1 MLDWSRI
8 TLASM
13 TEHDAKSEIIA
24 KARVNFFLLEN
35 ATEMVAFWRLLKW
48 RRLNV
53 KWESPSIRI
62 MSVICLLPMVGMV
75 SGTVVAADTGY
86 LGPVA
91 VVGTQDGKRLFVA
104 NADAGSVA
112 VVDVADAKV
121 TRSISMPA
129 PPTGMVLGPAGKKLY
144 VTCAAPKSTVV
155 VLDVASGR
163 DIASIATG
171 HTAMGAAISPD
182 GKTLYVCNR
191 FDNEVAVI
199 DLETLQETARVATSR
214 EPVAAAVT
222 PDGATLFVANL
233 LPAGRADTFD
243 TSAVVTAIDT
253 ASLEATS
260 IRLPNGST
268 AVRGLCVSPDGKTV
282 FAVHV
287 MGRYHLPLTQV
298 ERGWANTS
306 AMSVIDVAQKRLV
319 DAVLLD
325 DTELG
330 AANPWGIACTADGN
344 SICISHAG
352 THELSVIDAKG
363 MMKRLLGAADG
374 RMKTAKPV
382 QDDLAFLVGLRRR
395 VSLQGSNPLEPIDAT
410 GVNGP
415 RGLTVVGSRVFA
427 AAYFSDNLAVVDL
440 APKYGTGVSRIA
452 LGPRPQLSV
461 QRRGEMMF
469 NDATLCLQN
478 WQSCA
483 SCHSDARVD
492 GLNRD
497 LLNDGAGTPKNVKS
511 LVLAHKTAP
520 AMSTGNIPN
529 AEGEVRKGL
538 KHILFSVRPEEDALA
553 IDEYLKSLQ
562 PVPSPYLVA
571 GKLSPAAEHGKR
583 LFFEQADCAKCHTGP
598 RYTDGQLHDVGSR
611 ARYDQRADLDTPT
624 LVEVWR
630 TAPYRHDGKYVTVK
644 EHLVEGKHS
653 KSIKNLS
660 EQQVDD
666 LVEFVLSL

>member
-1 MLDWSRI
+1 
-8 TLASM
+8 
-13 TEHDAKSEIIA
+13 
-24 KARVNFFLLEN
+24 
-35 ATEMVAFWRLLKW
+35 
-48 RRLNV
+48 
-53 KWESPSIRI
+53 IR
-62 MSVICLLPMVGMV
+62 
-75 SGTVVAADTGY
+75 
-86 LGPVA
+86 
-91 VVGTQDGKRLFVA
+91 
-104 NADAGSVA
+104 
-112 VVDVADAKV
+112 
-121 TRSISMPA
+121 MPA
-129 PPTGMVLGPAGKKLY
+129 PPTGIVLGPAGKKLY
-144 VTCAAPKSTVV
+144 VTCAAPISTVV
-155 VLDVASGR
+155 VLDVASGKE
-163 DIASIATG
+163 IASIPTG
-171 HTAMGAAISPD
+171 HTAMGPAISPD

-199 DLETLQETARVATSR
+199 DLVKHQETARVATSR
-214 EPVAAAVT
+214 EPVAAAIT

-233 LPAGRADTFD
+233 LPPGRADTFD

-253 ASLEATS
+253 ASNEATS

-287 MGRYHLPLTQV
+287 MGRYHLPATHV
-298 ERGWANTS
+298 AGGWLNTS
-306 AMSVIDVAQKRLV
+306 AMRVIDVAEKRLV

-325 DTELG
+325 DVELG
-330 AANPWGIACTADGN
+330 AANPWGITFTADGK

-363 MMKRLLGAADG
+363 LMKRLLGEADG

-395 VSLQGSNPLEPIDAT
+395 VNLQGGDPLEPFDPT
-410 GVNGP
+410 LVNGP
-415 RGLTVVGSRVFA
+415 RGLTVVGAKVFA
-427 AAYFSDNLAVVDL
+427 AAYFSDSLAVVDL

-452 LGPRPQLSV
+452 LGPKPQLSV
-461 QRRGEMMF
+461 QRRGEMIF

-483 SCHSDARVD
+483 SCHTDARVD

-497 LLNDGAGTPKNVKS
+497 LLNDGAGTPKNVRS
-511 LVLAHKTAP
+511 LLLAHSTAP

-538 KHILFSVRPEEDALA
+538 AHILFSLRPEEDAVA
-553 IDEYLKSLQ
+553 IDAYLKSVQ
-562 PVPSPYLVA
+562 PVPSPYLVD

-583 LFFEQADCAKCHTGP
+583 LFSAQANCVKCHAEP
-598 RYTDGQLHDVGSR
+598 LYTDGELHDVGSR
-611 ARYDQRADLDTPT
+611 ARYDQRADFDTPT
-624 LVEVWR
+624 LIEVWR
-630 TAPYRHDGKYVTVK
+630 TAPYRHDGQYVTVK

-653 KSIKNLS
+653 EHVEALS